1 MKNFIKELVLWIIL
15 IIPYVYLAMIW
26 SELPQTVPTHFD
38 LGGNPNDWSDKS
50 SLLILP
56 GAIGLLVY
64 GLMYFGPRLD
74 PKRKIGQMGDKYYAL
89 RLIMTTFITALM
101 TYVMVIAKAGTI
113 ENPGALLA
121 LLGGFFAIMG
131 NYFQTVRPNYFIGI
145 RTPWTLEN
153 ESVWKKTHSFSGR
166 IWMAGGLLII
176 ATALLI
182 HNNTVQFIAFASLMS
197 LMVIIPVVYSYII
210 YKREK
215 KMMQP
220 H

>member
-1 MKNFIKELVLWIIL
+1 MKTFIKELVLWIIL
-15 IIPYVYLAMIW
+15 IIPYVYLAMVW

-38 LGGNPNDWSDKS
+38 LRGNPNDWSDKS

-89 RLIMTTFITALM
+89 RLIMTTFISALM
-101 TYVMVIAKAGTI
+101 IFVMVTAKMGVI
-113 ENPGALLA
+113 NPGALLA
-121 LLGGFFAIMG
+121 LLGAFFAVMG

-153 ESVWKKTHSFSGR
+153 EVVWKKTHTLSGR
-166 IWMAGGLLII
+166 VWMAGGLLII
-176 ATALLI
+176 IAALLI
-182 HNNTVQFIAFASLMS
+182 HQTTGQFIVFASLMS
-197 LMVIIPVVYSYII
+197 LMVIVPVLYSYII

-215 KMMQP
+215 KMMEA